1 MPPLL
6 QCHRISHSAGTKS
19 LFNNLDFT
27 INEADKVG
35 LVGFN
40 GAGKSTLLSILNQ
53 SCEADEGDI
62 SRSRQLQLES
72 VEQFISI
79 DLMELTLLE
88 ALLDKLSNDEKDF
101 GEYKVQQCLQELG
114 FSPAEFDYKVADLSG
129 GQQNRLMFARAIIN
143 APNLI
148 LFDEP
153 TNHLDLQTLL
163 FFEAKLKSF
172 KAAFVLVSHDRAF
185 LDAVTNRTVFIRDER
200 SYNFSMPY
208 SEAKTK
214 LDEQDAADAARLKQE
229 EKTIKSLAESAK
241 RLAIWGKVYDSDK
254 LAAKAKTMERRIEK
268 LQESKTFVSKGSNLS
283 LTLDVGT
290 SRANKMLHIE
300 NRVIESPGDNPHQLF
315 SINEFYIRPGDRIA
329 LLGHNGVGKTTFIKL
344 IMAQYAKN
352 FTGDFIKFNPQCD
365 IGYYDQEMAGFSA
378 QLSLL
383 ETLRKHC
390 HRGTESEYKAS
401 LIKAGFEFRD
411 HDKKIKV
418 LSGGEKSRMMFLII
432 KINQPNFLILDE
444 PTNHIDI
451 QGKEELEQQILATN
465 ATALITSHDRMF
477 VDTIAQRYALIIDG
491 QLKEINDPNSFYVE
505 SRTKRAAQSSHS
517 VDSVVDVAN
526 QDENLSS
533 DAILERIMALEILLE
548 DDRARKPKFQKLDRQ
563 ALWNEELEQLNQS
576 LSYL

>member
-27 INEADKVG
+27 VNEGDKVG

-114 FSPAEFDYKVADLSG
+114 FSPAELDYKVADLSG
-129 GQQNRLMFARAIIN
+129 GQQNRLMFARAMIN

-300 NRVIESPGDNPHQLF
+300 NRVIESPGDNPHKLF
-315 SINEFYIRPGDRIA
+315 SISEFYIRPGDRIA
-329 LLGHNGVGKTTFIKL
+329 LLGHNGVGKTTLIKL
-344 IMAQYAKN
+344 IMAQYAEN
-352 FTGDFIKFNPQCD
+352 FAGDFIRFNPQCD

-390 HRGTESEYKAS
+390 HRGTESEFKAS

-418 LSGGEKSRMMFLII
+418 LSGGEKSRVMFLII

-451 QGKEELEQQILATN
+451 
-465 ATALITSHDRMF
+465 
-477 VDTIAQRYALIIDG
+477 
-491 QLKEINDPNSFYVE
+491 
-505 SRTKRAAQSSHS
+505 
-517 VDSVVDVAN
+517 
-526 QDENLSS
+526 
-533 DAILERIMALEILLE
+533 
-548 DDRARKPKFQKLDRQ
+548 
-563 ALWNEELEQLNQS
+563 
-576 LSYL
+576 

>member
-27 INEADKVG
+27 VNEGDKVG

-114 FSPAEFDYKVADLSG
+114 FSPAELDYKVADLSG

-229 EKTIKSLAESAK
+229 EKTIKSLAENAK

-254 LAAKAKTMERRIEK
+254 LAAKAKTMERRPGK
-268 LQESKTFVSKGSNLS
+268 LEESKTFL
-283 LTLDVGT
+283 
-290 SRANKMLHIE
+290 
-300 NRVIESPGDNPHQLF
+300 
-315 SINEFYIRPGDRIA
+315 
-329 LLGHNGVGKTTFIKL
+329 
-344 IMAQYAKN
+344 
-352 FTGDFIKFNPQCD
+352 
-365 IGYYDQEMAGFSA
+365 
-378 QLSLL
+378 
-383 ETLRKHC
+383 
-390 HRGTESEYKAS
+390 
-401 LIKAGFEFRD
+401 
-411 HDKKIKV
+411 
-418 LSGGEKSRMMFLII
+418 
-432 KINQPNFLILDE
+432 
-444 PTNHIDI
+444 
-451 QGKEELEQQILATN
+451 
-465 ATALITSHDRMF
+465 
-477 VDTIAQRYALIIDG
+477 
-491 QLKEINDPNSFYVE
+491 
-505 SRTKRAAQSSHS
+505 
-517 VDSVVDVAN
+517 
-526 QDENLSS
+526 
-533 DAILERIMALEILLE
+533 
-548 DDRARKPKFQKLDRQ
+548 
-563 ALWNEELEQLNQS
+563 
-576 LSYL
+576 